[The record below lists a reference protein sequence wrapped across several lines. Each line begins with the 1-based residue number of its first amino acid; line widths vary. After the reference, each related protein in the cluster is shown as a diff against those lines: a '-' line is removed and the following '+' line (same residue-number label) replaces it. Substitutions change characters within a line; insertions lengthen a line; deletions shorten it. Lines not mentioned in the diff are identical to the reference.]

1 MNLHSVTP
9 KDLKEFQLQNYTE
22 LLKNPRSE
30 KHERFLKQQI
40 RLLNGKDKNI
50 NSDRIVFRYRGN
62 NILRERTTQVQ
73 EGIERRFRDQKF

>member
-9 KDLKEFQLQNYTE
+9 KDLKEFQLQKYTE

-40 RLLNGKDKNI
+40 RLLNG
-50 NSDRIVFRYRGN
+50 NSIHSSTYIFLDNLAGVLHIPD
-62 NILRERTTQVQ
+62 IL
-73 EGIERRFRDQKF
+73 

>member
-9 KDLKEFQLQNYTE
+9 KDLKEFQLQKYTE

-40 RLLNGKDKNI
+40 KLLSGNI
-50 NSDRIVFRYRGN
+50 TDNNNRIACN
-62 NILRERTTQVQ
+62 NLFSLRHIPDMLRQERIK
-73 EGIERRFRDQKF
+73 GRFRDQKF